1 MKKLYVLASIVM
13 LASLVLSAC
22 GGSAAP
28 TDAPVDPGTSTD
40 GLPDLGGREIL
51 IAVENAYNPFNFI
64 DETTG
69 EAVGYDYDLFADA
82 CER

>member
-1 MKKLYVLASIVM
+1 MKKLYVLASVLM

-22 GGSAAP
+22 GGTPATQAP
-28 TDAPVDPGTSTD
+28 ATTDEPATT

-69 EAVGYDYDLFADA
+69 EGVGYD
-82 CER
+82 